1 MSYLILARSIF
12 GKARKYLN
20 SGLESLDGLG
30 SYNQ

>member
-1 MSYLILARSIF
+1 MSCLIARSIF
-12 GKARKYLN
+12 GKAREYLN